1 MIGSTP
7 VLSRNLSSRKRTS
20 TQTQDY
26 AIEQKNELNNVFQK
40 NTKKGRVK
48 RDRVA
53 FEMALTTEV

>member
-40 NTKKGRVK
+40 NKKKEG
-48 RDRVA
+48 
-53 FEMALTTEV
+53 